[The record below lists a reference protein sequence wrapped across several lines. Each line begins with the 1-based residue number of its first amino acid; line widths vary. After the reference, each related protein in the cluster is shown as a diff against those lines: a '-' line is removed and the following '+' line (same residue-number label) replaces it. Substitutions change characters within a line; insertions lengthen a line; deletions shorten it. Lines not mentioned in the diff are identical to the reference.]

1 MQKENIHFEHYFP
14 TVNQVHNNDFEGEKD
29 YKQLFVDLLEQ
40 ALRFSNEKLAV
51 KFQSLSLLDN
61 YLLLDILYKKG
72 YSYSLL
78 GTLARSEKDY
88 RMTMDELDRLSNDL
102 KSYSSNVKSSQTIL
116 VPEGSKD
123 YLKGVAKLKG
133 SDDKLIELI
142 EKSLYEVKSDCLNN
156 IKENYLLIE

>member
-78 GTLARSEKDY
+78 GTSARSEKDY
-88 RMTMDELDRLSNDL
+88 RMTMDELNRLFNNL
-102 KSYSSNVKSSQTIL
+102 TSYSF
-116 VPEGSKD
+116 E
-123 YLKGVAKLKG
+123 
-133 SDDKLIELI
+133 
-142 EKSLYEVKSDCLNN
+142 
-156 IKENYLLIE
+156 